1 MINKFGYAFNNQ
13 DSMDLNLNTVGSF
26 VYNFANQL
34 GLGANIYQDW
44 EPTNDAQMPPGG
56 WKRGE
61 NGHKMNSTNSNANSR
76 SFWYEPVQT
85 EVTSVSMVFETK
97 IDGTE
102 KEEFNTLPL
111 DTWSYVIDFP
121 RLADRDYVTTK
132 SRRSGWEDT
141 CEVGQNPWEFY
152 IDTTPYVET
161 HLDAGCG
168 YGPWDGVS
176 QI

>member
-61 NGHKMNSTNSNANSR
+61 NGQN
-76 SFWYEPVQT
+76 
-85 EVTSVSMVFETK
+85 
-97 IDGTE
+97 
-102 KEEFNTLPL
+102 EFN
-111 DTWSYVIDFP
+111 
-121 RLADRDYVTTK
+121 
-132 SRRSGWEDT
+132 
-141 CEVGQNPWEFY
+141 
-152 IDTTPYVET
+152 
-161 HLDAGCG
+161 
-168 YGPWDGVS
+168 
-176 QI
+176 